1 MLLHLEIHLVER
13 ERERER
19 EKKKKKGKRKKK
31 ELIPIHYMSVSHCI
45 TNFLQ
50 LMALK

>member
-13 ERERER
+13 ERGG
-19 EKKKKKGKRKKK
+19 KKKKKGKRKKK